1 MEKLTQGNME
11 KDKIEKHQTIPG
23 PITFTPF
30 RPMMKKK
37 KTKKITRENDRKNKA
52 SCAGRQ
58 QIHPGEHHTKEL
70 DESPDRTTL
79 QPPLPHFETE
89 GYIHMRKR

>member
-37 KTKKITRENDRKNKA
+37 KDKENHK
-52 SCAGRQ
+52 
-58 QIHPGEHHTKEL
+58 
-70 DESPDRTTL
+70 
-79 QPPLPHFETE
+79 
-89 GYIHMRKR
+89 RKRPQK

>member
-37 KTKKITRENDRKNKA
+37 DKENHKRKQSQK
-52 SCAGRQ
+52 
-58 QIHPGEHHTKEL
+58 
-70 DESPDRTTL
+70 
-79 QPPLPHFETE
+79 
-89 GYIHMRKR
+89 